1 MNAVKIIKDFIQQM
15 ETEIE
20 NNESLQWI
28 WDDYDSLG
36 SAFMDGMKLDD
47 EEIISFASADYK
59 LLVKDAKE
67 ILYDRYGFA
76 GAEDGEVHTL
86 IYLPSVD
93 VYIDFEGWYSSYEG
107 TSFTN
112 LKEVVPVQKTVT
124 VYEPK
129 N

>member
-1 MNAVKIIKDFIQQM
+1 MNAVKIIKDFIEKM
-15 ETEIE
+15 EIEIE
-20 NNESLQWI
+20 NIESLQWI
-28 WDDYDSLG
+28 WDDYDGLG

-47 EEIISFASADYK
+47 SDIIDFASADYK
-59 LLVKDAKE
+59 ILVKDAKK
-67 ILYDRYGFA
+67 ISYDRYGFA

-93 VYIDFEGWYSSYEG
+93 VYLDFKGWYSSYEG
-107 TSFTN
+107 TSFIG
-112 LKEVVPVQKTVT
+112 LEEVVPVQKTVT